1 MSTPQRSETPFVET
15 EALLAVMNEDDVRL
29 QHLLDGMTR
38 RELAEL
44 SRQVATLHDA
54 VQRARFR

>member
-1 MSTPQRSETPFVET
+1 MSAPQRSETPFVET

-38 RELAEL
+38 KELAEL
-44 SRQVATLHDA
+44 GRQVATLHDA